1 MNEKYLNSTA
11 EDYVIET
18 HVNSGWAYKK
28 WFAGES
34 EAWGSFTIK
43 PTYTSIEGSV
53 RYYNVSVTLPK
64 GVFISTPVVIATPK
78 FNWIGGFVPS
88 KSVSKDYI
96 TGYIWAFEERAL
108 LNENIEIYFLVKGTW
123 K

>member
-53 RYYNVSVTLPK
+53 RYYNVSVALPK
-64 GVFISTPVVIATPK
+64 GVFISTPVVIATP
-78 FNWIGGFVPS
+78 
-88 KSVSKDYI
+88 VSYTHLSEGTQWPI
-96 TGYIWAFEERAL
+96 FQGRLIL
-108 LNENIEIYFLVKGTW
+108 LWQKRFI
-123 K
+123 

>member
-43 PTYTSIEGSV
+43 PTYTSIEE
-53 RYYNVSVTLPK
+53 
-64 GVFISTPVVIATPK
+64 
-78 FNWIGGFVPS
+78 IG
-88 KSVSKDYI
+88 
-96 TGYIWAFEERAL
+96 RAH
-108 LNENIEIYFLVKGTW
+108 V
-123 K
+123 